1 MMEKETLRKADFF
14 SGLAVCLL
22 GLFIVSQ
29 GLKMPMKDSWGG
41 VMNVWFVSPALFPL
55 FVGAMLVLLGA
66 LLVRSAINSIGL
78 AGVREAFVYLGSHR
92 LAAYLREEETIRF
105 YGIVVA
111 LLGYVFVLVPSVDFF
126 LSSVLFLLLFF
137 TMFYCGDH
145 AHLLRTLYGMG
156 AGFALL
162 IAMLALTLDKTLAT
176 AIPFP
181 ADWLVLC
188 YIIILIAFNI
198 NAFRANQEDRRKL
211 RISLIIGLIAPLTI
225 GVIFKYFL
233 MVPLPSEGL
242 VVALLDAI
250 WYADFWS

>member
-1 MMEKETLRKADFF
+1 
-14 SGLAVCLL
+14 
-22 GLFIVSQ
+22 
-29 GLKMPMKDSWGG
+29 
-41 VMNVWFVSPALFPL
+41 MNVWFVSPALFPL

-66 LLVRSAINSIGL
+66 ILMRSAIGSIGL
-78 AGVREAFVYLGSHR
+78 AGIKEALAYLGSAR
-92 LAAYLREEETIRF
+92 LVAYLREKETVRF
-105 YGIVVA
+105 YGIVIA
-111 LLGYVFVLVPSVDFF
+111 LLGYVFLLVPHVDFF

-145 AHLLRTLYGMG
+145 SHLQCTLYGM
-156 AGFALL
+156 AAAFALL
-162 IAMLALTLDKTLAT
+162 TPILALGLDKTLAT

-188 YIIILIAFNI
+188 YIIILIAFNVA
-198 NAFRANQEDRRKL
+198 AFRANQEVRRKL
-211 RISLIIGLIAPLTI
+211 RISLIIGLLAPLTI

-242 VVALLDAI
+242 VVVLLDAV